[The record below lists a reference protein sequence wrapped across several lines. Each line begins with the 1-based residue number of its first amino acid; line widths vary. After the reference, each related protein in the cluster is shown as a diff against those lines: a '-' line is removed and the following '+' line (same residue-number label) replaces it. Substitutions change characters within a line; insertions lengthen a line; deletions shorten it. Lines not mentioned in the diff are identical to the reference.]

1 MGQFEPPL
9 KIFLFENMKIFNF
22 FLFPMDQ
29 KNQNESAPIFYYGK
43 IPKTN
48 KNDLKIPDLQL
59 RTALLNDTSN
69 HLIKCEIN
77 TSFLTLQIKYRF
89 S

>member
-1 MGQFEPPL
+1 MVQMHEIEIL
-9 KIFLFENMKIFNF
+9 
-22 FLFPMDQ
+22 
-29 KNQNESAPIFYYGK
+29 PIFYYGK